1 MIPEPLELPDTSLP
15 EPLVLPRPVLE
26 VPTIDLPSYRPLL
39 VPPEGLQP
47 AGGGEAKEEKDS
59 PAAKPPVAPI
69 KPPKPPEIQYI
80 DLPGTEI
87 EVPLPT
93 GEILA
98 TAGTTAVVSVAATL
112 TATSVFKWL
121 VTAMKPVIKQ
131 AWNRLKNRVVK
142 QSESSSD

>member
-26 VPTIDLPSYRPLL
+26 MPTIDLPSYRPLL

-47 AGGGEAKEEKDS
+47 GGGGGTATEKEDS
-59 PAAKPPVAPI
+59 PTAKPPAVPI
-69 KPPKPPEIQYI
+69 KPPEIQYI

>member
-1 MIPEPLELPDTSLP
+1 M
-15 EPLVLPRPVLE
+15 
-26 VPTIDLPSYRPLL
+26 PTIDLPSYRPLV

-47 AGGGEAKEEKDS
+47 SGGGDAKEEEDS
-59 PAAKPPVAPI
+59 PAAKPPVVPI
-69 KPPKPPEIQYI
+69 KPPEIQYI